1 MIALSLTLTLTVSA
15 GLRLAHRQ
23 GCVIVVRAGI
33 PYLSRQELQ
42 Q

>member
-1 MIALSLTLTLTVSA
+1 MIAVSPHLAVPASL
-15 GLRLAHRQ
+15 GLAHRL

>member
-1 MIALSLTLTLTVSA
+1 MIALSFNLTVPA
-15 GLRLAHRQ
+15 ALRLANRLD
-23 GCVIVVRAGI
+23 CVIVVRAGV

>member
-1 MIALSLTLTLTVSA
+1 MIAVSPRLTVPA
-15 GLRLAHRQ
+15 ALRLARRL